1 MSTPLSAVDR
11 KALQAARA
19 KVKSERTETELATAE
34 EDALWFTLLGRGVSQ
49 RAIAEAIDVT
59 PMTINL
65 RVNGKAK
72 R

>member
-19 KVKSERTETELATAE
+19 KVKSERAETELATAE

-49 RAIAEAIDVT
+49 RAIAEAVGLY
-59 PMTINL
+59 PMAVNV
-65 RVNGKAK
+65 RVKGKSP